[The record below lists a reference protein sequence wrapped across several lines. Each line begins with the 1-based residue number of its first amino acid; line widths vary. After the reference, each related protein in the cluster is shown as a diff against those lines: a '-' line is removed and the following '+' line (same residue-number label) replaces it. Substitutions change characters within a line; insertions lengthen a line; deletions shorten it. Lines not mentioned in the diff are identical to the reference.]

1 MAIMKAR
8 DVRIYRPVR
17 SATQQGLARAGTWV
31 VEFVADRPKQRDPLM
46 GWSGSQDTQCQVR
59 IRFGSLDDAVAYAE
73 KQGYRYQVH
82 QPRERRIRPK
92 NYADNFKYA
101 KIR

>member
-1 MAIMKAR
+1 M
-8 DVRIYRPVR
+8 
-17 SATQQGLARAGTWV
+17 L
-31 VEFVADRPKQRDPLM
+31 EFVAETPKQRDPLM
-46 GWSGSQDTQCQVR
+46 GWSGSHDTQCQVR
-59 IRFGSLDDAVAYAE
+59 IQFGSLDDAVAYAE

-82 QPRERRIRPK
+82 RPFERRIRPK

>member
-1 MAIMKAR
+1 MKAR
-8 DVRIYRPVR
+8 EVRIFQPVR
-17 SATQQGLARAGTWV
+17 TAMQQGRGRSGTWV
-31 VEFVADRPKQRDPLM
+31 LEFVAETPKQRDPLM
-46 GWSGSQDTQCQVR
+46 GWSGSDDTQSQVR
-59 IRFGSLDDAVAYAE
+59 IQFSSLDDAVAYADKE
-73 KQGYRYQVH
+73 GYRYQVH

>member
-1 MAIMKAR
+1 MAAMKAR
-8 DVRIYRPVR
+8 DVRIFQPVR
-17 SATQQGLARAGTWV
+17 SATQQGRARAGTWV
-31 VEFVADRPKQRDPLM
+31 LEFVAETAKQRDPLM

-73 KQGYRYQVH
+73 KQGYRYQVQ
-82 QPRERRIRPK
+82 QPRKRRIRPK